1 MYVRHKALGNK
12 AQELEWHAE
21 WIRLCNKKIQE
32 SEVNGEDYVPTA
44 DEIAIAEDG
53 SDW

>member
-1 MYVRHKALGNK
+1 MGTNTDKHIERAFSMYVRHKALGNK

-32 SEVNGEDYVPTA
+32 SEVK
-44 DEIAIAEDG
+44 DEG
-53 SDW
+53 